1 MSQKSVVIIDDHIL
15 FREGLASLLNN
26 QLDFCVIGEAGTVRT
41 AYKKLQEVDPDIV
54 LLDIGL
60 PDGDG
65 LEALKVILQLRP
77 NSKVVMLT
85 IHEDNELLF
94 NAVRAGA
101 KGYLLKDTPISHL
114 LASLRAVERG
124 EAALSRDMMGRIL
137 NELNHLEAANND
149 HQESWNSLT
158 ARELDVLVLLGKG
171 SSNVQIAESLFISVN
186 TVKVH
191 IHNILEKLTLQNR
204 HEAGQF
210 ARHQGL
216 TKL

>member
-94 NAVRAGA
+94 KAVRAGA

-158 ARELDVLVLLGKG
+158 ARELDVLVQLSKG
-171 SSNVQIAESLFISVN
+171 ASNIQIAERLFISVN

-191 IHNILEKLTLQNR
+191 IHNILEKLNLQNR
-204 HEAGQF
+204 HEAGRF
-210 ARHQGL
+210 ARRHGL
-216 TKL
+216 TEL

>member
-1 MSQKSVVIIDDHIL
+1 MSKKSVMIIDDHIL

-26 QLDFCVIGEAGTVRT
+26 QIDFCVIGEAGTIRR
-41 AYKKLQEVDPDIV
+41 AYQKLKEVDPDIV

-65 LEALKVILQLRP
+65 LEALKVILQIRP

-85 IHEDNELLF
+85 VHEENELLF

-101 KGYLLKDTPISHL
+101 KGYLIKDTPISHL

-124 EAALSRDMMGRIL
+124 EPALSREMMSRIL
-137 NELNHLEAANND
+137 NELSHLEVANND
-149 HQESWNSLT
+149 HQVSWKALT
-158 ARELDVLVLLGKG
+158 SRELDVLVLLGKG